1 MKFKLCCLLIL
12 FIIIVYILKNY
23 NKDTFIDYTSY
34 DKYPVIAGDKIY
46 YLKNYD
52 GGVKVDDNSSNI
64 KAANATFLSTDK
76 GAYYINALR
85 HTVLTN
91 DEIIKKKNYSR
102 SDDLTNSIQVYKDI
116 GNSDIKK
123 WMAPDTPNFIEDLT
137 IKRILYILIY
147 KLFIKLNN
155 ALNILFTRHQNGT
168 DWVKW
173 AKDKNAVW
181 ERWKLGYFG
190 KGDDS
195 VSRPTK
201 ELRIWNLKKIQEDI
215 QQWIKDG
222 DWDKTWPWQGGR
234 VLNWNE
240 KFIYL
245 RDVSNSKCAY
255 DIMDQEGVFS
265 CDVDKA
271 CRGAVIGPST
281 QPRPEGIEQGGRKQQ
296 KEYREG
302 SWVEN
307 GWINTA
313 NTHDVFEGKIQ
324 DRLWINSRDFQKL
337 RDNCMFKGSDK
348 KLKDIEKRIRVTG
361 QDYIDKYTRYQKG
374 SLTLT
379 WGELTHALKPDYIV
393 MDVNIPYSH
402 QTAITNITDA
412 LKTEIA
418 DPLNFLPLEK
428 LIYNSNA
435 SIFKKMLNDIFSNT
449 IYVEPEEMRINRW
462 GDGDGNSDDGWWTRS
477 TRAHSA
483 YIPFWTYILHSILGP
498 NLEHLRNKTQTVQ
511 KVDKII
517 KLYIGEKTLSEKI
530 SGFIND
536 KIKDIQISEKSTWK
550 NNVELLKTLTR
561 EKALDSLPVI
571 ATYITAFGD
580 IGDVI
585 EKNKKYI
592 IKKNGTVITV
602 DLEIILNGNNI
613 ESLVNRS
620 ITVNYYQREYDP
632 ETIDYNNIYIY
643 INNSGKFVYR
653 GITDMKKYFKLD
665 GVLYEANV
673 KDNNLQIKQADNN
686 EWKSITITFN
696 KILKKIDLFCGI
708 TNYFYIITTTNDDL
722 HQLNKIYNEERSV
735 FKSNTNTFTM
745 NNNDIIDYNID
756 EGNDTIKIIQS

>member
-1 MKFKLCCLLIL
+1 
-12 FIIIVYILKNY
+12 
-23 NKDTFIDYTSY
+23 
-34 DKYPVIAGDKIY
+34 
-46 YLKNYD
+46 
-52 GGVKVDDNSSNI
+52 
-64 KAANATFLSTDK
+64 
-76 GAYYINALR
+76 
-85 HTVLTN
+85 
-91 DEIIKKKNYSR
+91 
-102 SDDLTNSIQVYKDI
+102 
-116 GNSDIKK
+116 
-123 WMAPDTPNFIEDLT
+123 MAPDTPNSIGNLT

-155 ALNILFTRHQNGT
+155 ALNTLFTTHQRGSF

-173 AKDKNAVW
+173 ANKGKNAVW

-222 DWDKTWPWQGGR
+222 DLKVPAPYNSGR
-234 VLNWNE
+234 VLNWN
-240 KFIYL
+240 KNFIYR
-245 RDVSNSKCAY
+245 RDLKCAY
-255 DIMDQEGVFS
+255 DIVDREGVFS
-265 CDVDKA
+265 CDVNTA
-271 CRGAVIGPST
+271 CRGAVIGPSKL
-281 QPRPEGIEQGGRKQQ
+281 PRPEGIEQGGRKQQ
-296 KEYREG
+296 KGYNG
-302 SWVEN
+302 MWVEN
-307 GWINTA
+307 GWKNTA
-313 NTHDVFEGKIQ
+313 NTHDVFEGEIQ
-324 DRLWINSRDFQKL
+324 DSLYISSGDFQKL
-337 RDNCMFKGSDK
+337 RDNCMFKRSDK
-348 KLKDIEKRIRVTG
+348 RLEDIEKRIRVTG
-361 QDYIDKYTRYQKG
+361 QDYIDKYTKTIYPGGQVY
-374 SLTLT
+374 SLT

-412 LKTEIA
+412 LKTEITNITDA
-418 DPLNFLPLEK
+418 LKTEIAGHIEFDSLEK

-462 GDGDGNSDDGWWTRS
+462 EAGGWWAERWGNLTVRS
-477 TRAHSA
+477 HSA
-483 YIPFWTYILHSILGP
+483 DIPFWTYILHSILGP

-511 KVDKII
+511 PVDTII

-602 DLEIILNGNNI
+602 DLEIILNGNYI
-613 ESLVNRS
+613 ESLSSQR
-620 ITVNYYQREYDP
+620 ITVNYHQSRTEHDP
-632 ETIDYNNIYIY
+632 KTIDYNNIYIY
-643 INNSGKFVYR
+643 KNNSGKFVYR
-653 GITDMKKYFKLD
+653 GITDKKKYFKLD

-673 KDNNLQIKQADNN
+673 TDNNLQIKQADNN

-708 TNYFYIITTTNDDL
+708 TNYFYIITTTTDNQ
-722 HQLNKIYNEERSV
+722 HQLNKIYNEEGSV